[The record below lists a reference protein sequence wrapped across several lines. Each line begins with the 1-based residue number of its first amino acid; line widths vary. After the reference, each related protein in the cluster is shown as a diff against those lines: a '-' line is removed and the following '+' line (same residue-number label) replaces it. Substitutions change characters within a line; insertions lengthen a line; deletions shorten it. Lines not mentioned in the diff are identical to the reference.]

1 MNEPYRLR
9 YTNQIVGV
17 FLLVFLLFVI
27 ILSLLLLQVS
37 DYFTEKDLYW
47 VEASQ
52 EEVGDLNKGAAVM
65 ILGERAGEVES
76 IRYVE
81 DSDRIRV
88 NLSID
93 PEKSSEIFR
102 DSVVLLER
110 KYGVG
115 ALTLV
120 IRRQKPDG
128 TPLVPLT
135 PGSQIVNFQGAAD
148 RVDQMAKEVE
158 SVSEAIRLV
167 QEKMVPTLESIDQS
181 SIRFRGSLDN
191 SVDPAFDRTG
201 AAFDSFLETNETLRP
216 DVLETSQAVRLAT
229 RNLETRIETLTEKI
243 GILVDQDMRDTLAE
257 VRESSDDFS
266 NAAKSVNRTSDEVNE
281 DLDKTLAN
289 LREAIDQFRALTEE
303 TRDVIRIVRSE
314 ANDLPGTTASVKDT
328 VSDTQD
334 LVGEIRSHPL
344 LRRYS
349 KQARPTPQVSPSAV
363 RGGSIR

>member
-1 MNEPYRLR
+1 MNEPFRLR
-9 YTNQIVGV
+9 YTNQIVGA
-17 FLLVFLLFVI
+17 FLL
-27 ILSLLLLQVS
+27 LSLLFLIVLSLLILRVN
-37 DYFTEKDLYW
+37 DYFVEMDVYW
-47 VEASQ
+47 VKASQ
-52 EEVGDLNKGAAVM
+52 EQVSDLNKGAAVM

-81 DSDRIRV
+81 GTDQIRI
-88 NLSID
+88 NLNID
-93 PEKSSEIFR
+93 PEMSSEIFQ

-115 ALTLV
+115 APILV
-120 IRRQKPDG
+120 IRRRRPNG
-128 TPLVPLT
+128 GALVPLP
-135 PGSQIVNFQGAAD
+135 PGSQIVNFQGQAD

-158 SVSEAIRLV
+158 SVSQSVRMI
-167 QEKMVPTLESIDQS
+167 QEKLGPTLESIDTAA
-181 SIRFRGSLDN
+181 IRFRGSLET

-201 AAFDSFLETNETLRP
+201 EAYDSFTETNETLRP
-216 DVLETSQAVRLAT
+216 DVLKTSEAIRSAT
-229 RNLETRIETLTEKI
+229 KNLETRIETLTEKVE
-243 GILVDQDMRDTLAE
+243 ILVDQDMRSTLAE

-266 NAAKSVNRTSDEVNE
+266 DAAKSVNRTSDDVNANVA
-281 DLDKTLAN
+281 KTLVD
-289 LREAIDQFRALTEE
+289 LREAIEQFRTLTDE
-303 TRDVIRIVRSE
+303 TREVIRIVRQE

-349 KQARPTPQVSPSAV
+349 KQARPTPQVSPSGV